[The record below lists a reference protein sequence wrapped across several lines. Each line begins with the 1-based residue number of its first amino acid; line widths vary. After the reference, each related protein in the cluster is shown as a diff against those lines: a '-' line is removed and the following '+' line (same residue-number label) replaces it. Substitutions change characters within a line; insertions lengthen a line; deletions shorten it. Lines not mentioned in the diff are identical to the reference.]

1 MSSKIVALL
10 ILIAVQNVELLEKEE
25 DPFTNTWAAH
35 IEGGPEVAKR
45 VAEEHGYEIIRQL
58 RAFEDHY
65 VLRHNDV
72 PHRSKRSADEHTVK
86 LENDN
91 RVSFYLI

>member
-1 MSSKIVALL
+1 MSSKLVALL

-45 VAEEHGYEIIRQL
+45 VAKEHGYEIIRQVSNGSFL
-58 RAFEDHY
+58 LLLLLYFD
-65 VLRHNDV
+65 LDSI
-72 PHRSKRSADEHTVK
+72 SKK
-86 LENDN
+86 NNPGLLEFPLDN
-91 RVSFYLI
+91 I

>member
-45 VAEEHGYEIIRQL
+45 VAEEHGYEIIRQVGVVVVVVVLFFWVFVVCCCFFLFSGNGESGL
-58 RAFEDHY
+58 RGRGF
-65 VLRHNDV
+65 
-72 PHRSKRSADEHTVK
+72 K
-86 LENDN
+86 
-91 RVSFYLI
+91 I